1 MKNRNHFTENR
12 KIVYYLIFSTMFAL
26 TGCRSVPITDRTQ
39 LMLTTSGYENELGVT
54 AYAEYKAKYRRSGNA
69 EYNQALA
76 RCGRKISQAA
86 EQDDFDWEFT
96 VLDTNIQNAFCLP
109 GGKVA
114 VYSGLMDV
122 MNNEAELAC
131 IVAHEAA
138 HAIARHGGERMSW
151 GYLQNLGAIGVALG
165 FNNETLN
172 NIYGTGSQLGV
183 MLPFSRSNEYEADL
197 IGLILMAKAGYNP
210 KAAIHFWTRF
220 SRGKT
225 ATWVGTVTS
234 THPCD
239 SDRIQNFHNHMHL
252 AEDAY
257 KKARNKKEFGI
268 IFTR

>member
-1 MKNRNHFTENR
+1 MWSYSNTMRF
-12 KIVYYLIFSTMFAL
+12 YFFSCLLL
-26 TGCRSVPITDRTQ
+26 TVIGCRAVPITDRTQ

-76 RCGRKISQAA
+76 RCGRAISQAA

-131 IVAHEAA
+131 IVAHEVA
-138 HAIARHGGERMSW
+138 HAIARHGGELKSW
-151 GYLQNLGAIGVALG
+151 GYLQKLGTMGIAPG
-165 FNNETLN
+165 FNNEPPD
-172 NIYGTGSQLGV
+172 NIGTGTKPGV
-183 MLPFSRSNEYEADL
+183 MLNRIYEYEADL

-220 SRGKT
+220 SKLKAAAWSGM
-225 ATWVGTVTS
+225 VVS

-239 SDRIQNFHNHMHL
+239 ADRIQNFHNNMYL

-257 KKARNKKEFGI
+257 KKARNKKGFGVT
-268 IFTR
+268 FTR

>member
-1 MKNRNHFTENR
+1 MTQHTRIIF
-12 KIVYYLIFSTMFAL
+12 IVIAAVISFYGF
-26 TGCRSVPITDRTQ
+26 GCRSVPITDRTQ
-39 LMLTTSGYENELGVT
+39 LLLTSSGYENKLGIT
-54 AYAEYKAKYRRSGNA
+54 AYGEYKAKYRQSGNA
-69 EYNQALA
+69 EYNQALI
-76 RCGRKISQAA
+76 RCGKAISQAA
-86 EQDDFDWEFT
+86 EQDDFEWEFI

-151 GYLQNLGAIGVALG
+151 GYLQKLGAIGVVLG

-220 SRGKT
+220 SKGKT

-239 SDRIQNFHNHMHL
+239 ADRIQNFHNNMYL

-257 KKARNKKEFGI
+257 KKSRVKKNFGMV
-268 IFTR
+268 FTRP

>member
-1 MKNRNHFTENR
+1 MKNSCIFLFF
-12 KIVYYLIFSTMFAL
+12 LIIIFFL

-39 LMLTTSGYENELGVT
+39 LMLTTSSYENALGVSG
-54 AYAEYKAKYRRSGNA
+54 YSEYKAKYKRSSNS
-69 EYNQALA
+69 EYNAALN
-76 RCGRKISQAA
+76 RCGKAIAKAA
-86 EQDDFDWEFT
+86 EQDDFEWEFI

-239 SDRIQNFHNHMHL
+239 SDRIQNFHNHMYL
-252 AEDAY
+252 ADEAY
-257 KKARNKKEFGI
+257 KKARNKKGFGI